1 VSRGWPV
8 RGLLRATEMPLAALL
23 SGASLAAASAP
34 LPLGPLAFVALVP
47 LLREAVRRP
56 AYGRALR
63 DGFLAG
69 LVFFGLAFGWAF
81 QSTVGGGLALPL
93 AYALAIPLL
102 ASSVALFTLAV
113 TWLARGS
120 PLLALAAAPGL
131 WVGVEYAR
139 AQEWLL
145 AVPWNQLGY
154 ALADTPF
161 LAQGASLAG
170 LYGLSFWVVAVNAG
184 LVALPRLAPGPRL
197 ALAAALALPLPLG
210 FGAFGEAPREDVL
223 RLAAVQPALEERERH
238 VPARLGANLR
248 RLLDLSEPLLAEGAE
263 LIAWPESAWER
274 ALGAGG
280 DAFLAAIAHDFET
293 PLVTGA
299 WQLPAPGRA
308 SWRNAAVLA
317 TADGRTPIVA
327 EKVHPVPVYERA
339 PDGPLALA
347 LARAG
352 LWSGRFGRGDARAPL
367 VLARGGAAPAAL
379 GVLVCIDA
387 SHPELARALRVAGA
401 RLLVALANEAG
412 SGAWSAAVHA
422 RVVRLRAIENRMPV
436 VRVAN
441 TGPTLWI
448 DARGRVAAELAA
460 GAPAAA
466 VHALALAGP
475 LSPFARVGD
484 AAVVAALVSSAL
496 ASVAARVL
504 QNRERGDS

>member
-1 VSRGWPV
+1 MPV
-8 RGLLRATEMPLAALL
+8 AALL
-23 SGASLAAASAP
+23 SGALLAGASAP
-34 LPLGPLAFVALVP
+34 VPLGPLAFVGLVP
-47 LLREAVRRP
+47 LLRELIRGPSHV
-56 AYGRALR
+56 RALR
-63 DGFLAG
+63 DGLLAG

-81 QSTVGGGLALPL
+81 QSRVGGGLALPL

-102 ASSVALFTLAV
+102 ATSLAAFALAV
-113 TWLARGS
+113 AWLARRS

-131 WVGVEYAR
+131 WVGIEFVR

-170 LYGLSFWVVAVNAG
+170 LYGLSAWVVAVNAG
-184 LVALPRLAPGPRL
+184 LVAAPRLAPRARL
-197 ALAAALALPLPLG
+197 ALAALALPLALG
-210 FGAFGEAPREDVL
+210 LGAFGGDPPASERL
-223 RLAAVQPALEERERH
+223 RVAAVQPALDEGERH
-238 VPARLGANLR
+238 VPARLAENLG
-248 RLLDLSEPLLAEGAE
+248 RLLELSEPLLDERAD

-274 ALGAGG
+274 ALGARG

-293 PLVTGA
+293 PLVTGV
-299 WQLPAPGRA
+299 WQRPAHAEG

-339 PDGPLALA
+339 PDGPFART

-352 LWSGRFGRGDARAPL
+352 LWSGRFGRGSPPAPL
-367 VLARGGAAPAAL
+367 VLARNGAAPAAL
-379 GVLVCIDA
+379 GVLVGIDA
-387 SHPELARALRVAGA
+387 SHPALARALRLAGA
-401 RLLVALANEAG
+401 RLLVAIANEAG

-448 DARGRVAAELAA
+448 DARGRVAAELEA
-460 GAPAAA
+460 GAKASA

-475 LSPFARVGD
+475 LSPFARIGD
-484 AAVVAALVSSAL
+484 GAVVTALLSSAL
-496 ASVAARVL
+496 ASVAARVFR
-504 QNRERGDS
+504 NREHSRGVP